1 MPAAPRPLV
10 PDPGER
16 GLSSADLSAVAGSLL
31 AAWDGF
37 LVVAQHLADAGG
49 LDRPS
54 RLPGWSAR
62 DVCVHLGS
70 WPDAPVLERLLAD
83 ARASVGS
90 TGSAD
95 GPDGT
100 DGTDGADG
108 PDGSVGAAGPLD
120 GAELGAPLDVDGA
133 NEAVLAAHRHAS
145 DEEVMAALRA
155 ARERT
160 VDFLDSPEARELA
173 LAPTRT
179 LLGPL
184 PMLGHVDAAAYELAV
199 HALDLGPAA
208 APAPSD
214 ELLLAGLG
222 ALADVTG
229 ALCARSGVTATVAI
243 LTPLGGW
250 AFGSRG
256 PDWTTVQLGPDVAA
270 STLGWPS
277 LEGAAP
283 VVLDASAG
291 RTAVPP
297 LLLRRELRV
306 HDVPGLLSLV
316 PVLDA
321 VPGLPGGAALAAGAR
336 YLSGLTR
343 FVRRLPG
350 LH

>member
-1 MPAAPRPLV
+1 VRQDATVPAAPRPLV

-16 GLSSADLSAVAGSLL
+16 GLSSADLGASAGSLL

-54 RLPGWSAR
+54 RLPGWSVR

-83 ARASVGS
+83 ARATS
-90 TGSAD
+90 TGLAD
-95 GPDGT
+95 GG
-100 DGTDGADG
+100 
-108 PDGSVGAAGPLD
+108 LD
-120 GAELGAPLDVDGA
+120 RVELGAPLDVDGA
-133 NEAVLAAHRHAS
+133 NEAVLAAHRDAS
-145 DEEVMAALRA
+145 DDEVMAALRA

-184 PMLGHVDAAAYELAV
+184 PLLGHVGAAAYELAV

-214 ELLLAGLG
+214 ELLLAGVG

-229 ALCARSGVTATVAI
+229 ALCARSGVSATVAI

-256 PDWTTVQLGPDVAA
+256 PDWTTVQLGPDAAA

-306 HDVPGLLSLV
+306 HDVPGLLALV

>member
-1 MPAAPRPLV
+1 MPSAPRPLV
-10 PDPGER
+10 PDAGER
-16 GLSSADLSAVAGSLL
+16 GLSSADLGAVAGSLL

-49 LDRPS
+49 LSRPS

-83 ARASVGS
+83 GRAA
-90 TGSAD
+90 AD
-95 GPDGT
+95 GG
-100 DGTDGADG
+100 
-108 PDGSVGAAGPLD
+108 LD

-133 NEAVLAAHRHAS
+133 NEAVLAAHRDAS
-145 DEEVMAALRA
+145 DDEVMAALRA

-160 VDFLDSPEARELA
+160 VDFLDSPEARGLA

-184 PMLGHVDAAAYELAV
+184 PLLGHVGAAAYELAV

-214 ELLLAGLG
+214 DLLLAGLG

-229 ALCARSGVTATVAI
+229 ALCARSGVSATVAI

-256 PDWTTVQLGPDVAA
+256 PDWTTVQLGPDAAA

-291 RTAVPP
+291 RAAVPP

-306 HDVPGLLSLV
+306 HDVPGLLALV

>member
-16 GLSSADLSAVAGSLL
+16 GLSSADLSAVAGPLL

-49 LDRPS
+49 LGRPS

-70 WPDAPVLERLLAD
+70 WPDAPVLERLLGD
-83 ARASVGS
+83 ARAA
-90 TGSAD
+90 TTRRAD
-95 GPDGT
+95 GG
-100 DGTDGADG
+100 
-108 PDGSVGAAGPLD
+108 VGGMDA
-120 GAELGAPLDVDGA
+120 AELGAPLDVDGA
-133 NEAVLAAHRHAS
+133 NEAVLAAHGDAS
-145 DEEVMAALRA
+145 DDEVMAALRA

-160 VDFLDSPEARELA
+160 VDFLDSPEARDLA

-184 PMLGHVDAAAYELAV
+184 PLLGHVEAAAYELAV
-199 HALDLGPAA
+199 HALDLAPAA

-256 PDWTTVQLGPDVAA
+256 PDWTTVQLGPDAAA

-291 RTAVPP
+291 RAVVPP

-306 HDVPGLLSLV
+306 HDVPGLLGLV

>member
-1 MPAAPRPLV
+1 MPSAPRPLV
-10 PDPGER
+10 PDAGER
-16 GLSSADLSAVAGSLL
+16 GLSSADLAAVAGSLL

-49 LDRPS
+49 LGRPS

-70 WPDAPVLERLLAD
+70 WPDAPVLDRLLAD
-83 ARASVGS
+83 GR
-90 TGSAD
+90 TSAD
-95 GPDGT
+95 GG
-100 DGTDGADG
+100 
-108 PDGSVGAAGPLD
+108 LD
-120 GAELGAPLDVDGA
+120 VAELGAPLDVDGA
-133 NEAVLAAHRHAS
+133 NEAVLAAHRDAS
-145 DEEVMAALRA
+145 DDEVMAALRA

-184 PMLGHVDAAAYELAV
+184 PLLGHVGAAAYELAV

-229 ALCARSGVTATVAI
+229 ALCARSGVSATVAI

-256 PDWTTVQLGPDVAA
+256 PDWTTVQLGPDAAA

-291 RTAVPP
+291 RAAVPP

-306 HDVPGLLSLV
+306 HDVPGLLALV
-316 PVLDA
+316 PVLDG

>member
-16 GLSSADLSAVAGSLL
+16 GLSSADLSAVAGPLL

-49 LDRPS
+49 LGRPS

-70 WPDAPVLERLLAD
+70 WPDAPVLERLLGD
-83 ARASVGS
+83 ARAA
-90 TGSAD
+90 TTRRAD
-95 GPDGT
+95 GG
-100 DGTDGADG
+100 
-108 PDGSVGAAGPLD
+108 VGGMDA
-120 GAELGAPLDVDGA
+120 AELGAPLDVDGA
-133 NEAVLAAHRHAS
+133 NEAVLAAHGDAS
-145 DEEVMAALRA
+145 DDEVMAALRA

-160 VDFLDSPEARELA
+160 VDFLDSPEARDLA

-184 PMLGHVDAAAYELAV
+184 PLLGHVEAAAYELAV
-199 HALDLGPAA
+199 HALDLAPAA

-256 PDWTTVQLGPDVAA
+256 PDWTTVQLGPDAAA

-291 RTAVPP
+291 RAAVPP

-306 HDVPGLLSLV
+306 HDVPGLLGLV

>member
-16 GLSSADLSAVAGSLL
+16 GLSSADLSAVAGPLL

-70 WPDAPVLERLLAD
+70 WPDAPVLERLLGD
-83 ARASVGS
+83 ARAA
-90 TGSAD
+90 TTRRAD
-95 GPDGT
+95 GG
-100 DGTDGADG
+100 
-108 PDGSVGAAGPLD
+108 VGGMDA
-120 GAELGAPLDVDGA
+120 AELGAPLDVDGA
-133 NEAVLAAHRHAS
+133 NEAVLAAHGDAS
-145 DEEVMAALRA
+145 DDEVMAALRA

-160 VDFLDSPEARELA
+160 VDFLDSPEARDLA

-184 PMLGHVDAAAYELAV
+184 PLLGHVEAAAYELAV
-199 HALDLGPAA
+199 HALDLAPAA

-256 PDWTTVQLGPDVAA
+256 PDWTTVQLGPDAAA

-291 RTAVPP
+291 RAAVPP

-306 HDVPGLLSLV
+306 HDVPGLLGLV